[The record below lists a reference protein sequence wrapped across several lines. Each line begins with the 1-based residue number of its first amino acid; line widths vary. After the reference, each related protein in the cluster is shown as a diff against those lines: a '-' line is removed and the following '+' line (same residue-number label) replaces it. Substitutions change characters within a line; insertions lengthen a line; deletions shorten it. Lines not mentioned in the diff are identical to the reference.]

1 METPMT
7 QTGTK
12 LDVEVVFH
20 GSVVAFHL
28 LSQDAK
34 NFVEEFTDADGWQF
48 MGNALC
54 VDHRMAEGLVD
65 GMLEHGLE
73 VR

>member
-1 METPMT
+1 MT
-7 QTGTK
+7 QTGTQ

-34 NFVEEFTDADGWQF
+34 NFVDENVAAEGWQF
-48 MGNALC
+48 MGDALC
-54 VDHRMAEGLVD
+54 VDFRFAENLAEG
-65 GMLEHGLE
+65 MRENGLE

>member
-1 METPMT
+1 MT

-12 LDVEVVFH
+12 LD
-20 GSVVAFHL
+20 
-28 LSQDAK
+28 
-34 NFVEEFTDADGWQF
+34 WQF
-48 MGNALC
+48 MGNAVC
-54 VDHRMAEGLVD
+54 VDRRMAEGLLN